1 MAEKFSGVDQFYH
14 FYSMVVNIKL
24 VITYI
29 SCLGSSLVGFYILPR
44 LLMTSIIS
52 WRRRT
57 LSSFMFCLIPPLLQL
72 SEILQ
77 ICQED
82 TNFVKIHSNLRSKH
96 IVEHLSCVAD
106 WLLHLSKVNIQ
117 TLKCT
122 FMTRKNLLSSK
133 FTFMF
138 S

>member
-29 SCLGSSLVGFYILPR
+29 SCLGSSLVGFNILPR
-44 LLMTSIIS
+44 LLMTTIIS
-52 WRRRT
+52 SSRRT
-57 LSSFMFCLIPPLLQL
+57 LSSFMFCLIPLLQL

-82 TNFVKIHSNLRSKH
+82 TNFVKIYSNLQSKR
-96 IVEHLSCVAD
+96 IAEHLSCVAD
-106 WLLHLSKVNIQ
+106 
-117 TLKCT
+117 
-122 FMTRKNLLSSK
+122 
-133 FTFMF
+133 
-138 S
+138 